1 VTNQARSLRT
11 DLLLVSVAGLTALA
25 AYATTVGY
33 ELVWDDLHVF
43 AAHPELSSLA
53 NWREIITSTWWRD
66 ALYRPFTL
74 LTFAFDWTVWGGSP
88 GSFHATNVVLN
99 SLTTIAVF
107 VLARCWLGPVGAF
120 GAAAIFALH
129 PVHVEAV
136 ASVVGRAEVLVG
148 LFGVLAA
155 LLYRWDG
162 ILAERGDWSW
172 RRAISSLG
180 TLGALL
186 LGLASKESAFAIPGI
201 LLIVDWLEGRRT
213 SESFSQRARR
223 HWVLLAASLALAI
236 EWLVLRTSI
245 LGDVAGDAPAAGLW
259 GEGFVGRVLIMAP
272 IMLQYVR
279 LFLFPA
285 HLSADYS
292 PNYIA
297 ADPSLSLTGILGVL
311 VVVLLVVVAWR
322 VREKAP
328 VVTFALAWIGG
339 TVLIVA
345 NILLPTGVLIAERTM
360 FLPSVGLALI
370 GGWALQ
376 AALPLWP
383 RVAVTVGAV
392 LVVLGAARTLTR
404 IPVWRDSASF
414 LPKVIEDAPGSF
426 RSFWLS
432 GTLAYESG
440 DTERGI
446 ALVRHSLTVY
456 PLWLGTWRDLGRMLM
471 DEKRWQEA
479 ADAYN
484 AASLLEP
491 RRVEDA
497 ARAINGYALAGQLD
511 SARSVADRA
520 FQIDPHQPLL
530 LSALGT
536 LAAQQGRT
544 LEALTWRRQAAWQA
558 PNDAG
563 HWYMA
568 AYSALEAGYCVE
580 ARSAIGRLRTLGHDE
595 SQVGGLV
602 TRAAELGCAT

>member
-1 VTNQARSLRT
+1 MTTAPESRRT
-11 DLLLVSVAGLTALA
+11 DIALAGIAAVAAFA
-25 AYATTVGY
+25 AYAVTVGF

-53 NWREIITSTWWRD
+53 NWREIVTSTWWRD

-74 LTFAFDWTVWGGSP
+74 LTYAFDWTISGGSP
-88 GSFHATNVVLN
+88 GYFHAVNVVLN

-107 VLARCWLGPVGAF
+107 ALARCWLRPVGAF
-120 GAAAIFALH
+120 AAAIIFALH

-162 ILAERGDWSW
+162 ILAANGDWSW
-172 RRAISSLG
+172 RRGVASFG

-201 LLIVDWLEGRRT
+201 LLIVDWLEGRRMG
-213 SESFSQRARR
+213 ESFNQRARH
-223 HWVLLAASLALAI
+223 HWVLLAASLALAV
-236 EWLVLRTSI
+236 EWLVLRTLI

-259 GEGFVGRVLIMAP
+259 GEGLVGRVLIMAP
-272 IMLQYVR
+272 IMLHYVR

-292 PNYIA
+292 PNYVVA
-297 ADPSLSLTGILGVL
+297 NPTVTLMGLLGVTVVVGL
-311 VVVLLVVVAWR
+311 VVFAWR
-322 VREKAP
+322 MRNRAP
-328 VVTFALAWIGG
+328 LVTFALAWIGG
-339 TVLIVA
+339 TILIVA

-360 FLPSVGLALI
+360 YLPSVGLALI

-376 AALPLWP
+376 SALSRWPRYTLAVAAALC
-383 RVAVTVGAV
+383 
-392 LVVLGAARTLTR
+392 VLGAARTVTR
-404 IPVWRDSASF
+404 IPVWRNSETF
-414 LPKVIEDAPGSF
+414 LPRVIEDAPGSF

-471 DEKRWQEA
+471 DEKRWHEA

-497 ARAINGYALAGQLD
+497 ARAINGYAFAGLLD

-520 FQIDPHQPLL
+520 LEIDPHQPLL

-536 LAAQQGRT
+536 LADQQGRK
-544 LEALTWRRQAAWQA
+544 LEALTWRRQAAWRA
-558 PNDAG
+558 PNDTG

-568 AYSALEAGYCVE
+568 AYSALEAGYCLE
-580 ARSAIGRLRTLGHDE
+580 AQRAIGRLRTLGHDE
-595 SQVGGLV
+595 SQVEGLV
-602 TRAAELGCAT
+602 ARAAELGCDT